1 MVNNIKERIEAI
13 ERALWIMEFKDHWTP
28 ADWAERAKL
37 NAELA
42 KLKNN

>member
-1 MVNNIKERIEAI
+1 MANNIKERIEAI
-13 ERALWIMEFKDHWTP
+13 EKELWIMEFKDHWT
-28 ADWAERAKL
+28 ADDWAKRARL